1 MPSDLFSHCAS
12 VVRRTEAADMGC
24 LEDAFASNDLIVVPR
39 PAKVLFPEYAMLVS
53 SFGTGTVISIEQEF
67 TAWIH
72 ANRPKKHWAAFNAS
86 FLGQLADHISKSTN
100 PPGQL
105 YARGISL
112 GFVLGEQPVVP
123 GLPPGFKLEQR
134 GRDWMDEWRLRDQFH
149 NSLGDADEDDWYVR
163 LANAFVITDE
173 SGEPVAA
180 TAVGDDGNG
189 RMEIGLDVRRQW
201 RGLGLARPVVHAAS
215 RWVLDQGQVPYYT
228 CGAANIRSHLVA
240 ESCGYRPLWSISGIA
255 RIVEGVG
262 DQAAH

>member
-1 MPSDLFSHCAS
+1 MPSELFNHCAA

-24 LEDAFASNDLIVVPR
+24 EEAAFASNDLVVVAR
-39 PAKVLFPEYAMLVS
+39 PARVLYPEYAMLIS
-53 SFGTGTVISIEQEF
+53 SFGTGTVISIEAEF
-67 TAWIH
+67 IDWVR

-86 FLGQLADHISKSTN
+86 FLGQLAGHIANSTD

-105 YARGISL
+105 HARSIAL
-112 GFVLGEQPVVP
+112 GFVLAEDPVVP
-123 GLPPGFKLEQR
+123 GLPSGFTLEER
-134 GRDWMDEWRLRDQFH
+134 GRDWMDEWRAAEQFH

-163 LANAFVITDE
+163 LARAFVITDE

-180 TAVGDDGNG
+180 TAVGADGNG

-201 RGLGLARPVVHAAS
+201 RGLGLARPAVHAAS

-228 CGAANIRSHLVA
+228 CGAANVRSHLVA